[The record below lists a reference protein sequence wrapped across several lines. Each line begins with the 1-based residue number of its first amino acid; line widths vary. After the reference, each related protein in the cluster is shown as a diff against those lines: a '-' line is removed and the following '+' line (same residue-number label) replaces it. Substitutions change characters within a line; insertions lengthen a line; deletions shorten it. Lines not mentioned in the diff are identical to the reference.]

1 MYLRFVVGLDNAD
14 HRQLTG
20 VITEARLLRDND
32 ELHDYE
38 DAWLQEQFD
47 WFNAHIPVP
56 PYSKSNWPSGCS
68 AWFKNN
74 GVASEAINRVWE
86 FVNLLKENGKNV
98 RVLKSKKPGYVLYED
113 DFQIVV
119 TEF

>member
-1 MYLRFVVGLDNAD
+1 MYLRFVVGPDNAD

-20 VITEARLLRDND
+20 VITEARLLRDNGD
-32 ELHDYE
+32 LHDFENSWLE
-38 DAWLQEQFD
+38 DQFY
-47 WFNAHIPVP
+47 WFNVNVPVP
-56 PYSKSNWPSGCS
+56 PYAKNDWPKDCA

-74 GVASEAINRVWE
+74 EFAAEAIKRIWE

-98 RVLKSKKPGYVLYED
+98 RVLKSRAPGYIWYED
-113 DFQIVV
+113 ELQVVV